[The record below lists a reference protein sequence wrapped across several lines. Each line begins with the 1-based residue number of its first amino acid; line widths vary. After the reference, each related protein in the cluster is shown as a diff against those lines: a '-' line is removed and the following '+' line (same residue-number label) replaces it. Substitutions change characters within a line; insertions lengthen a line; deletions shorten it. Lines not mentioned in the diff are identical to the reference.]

1 MPTVMVLSHNRRS
14 RRAGLVELSLPL
26 CGSGHPPVTVKT
38 AEVNFTCP
46 KCSSLY
52 EVVRAEAAPAV
63 DPDITCPICGGPL
76 PARQAQYAL
85 RYYLCGEPIADRV
98 GSDCHCMFENE

>member
-1 MPTVMVLSHNRRS
+1 MPTVMVLSHKRRS
-14 RRAGLVELSLPL
+14 RRAGLVELSLPP

-63 DPDITCPICGGPL
+63 DLNITCPICGGPL

-85 RYYLCGEPIADRV
+85 RYYLLRRTDRGQSWQRLPLYV
-98 GSDCHCMFENE
+98 